1 MKTLS
6 MMKESWSPNQT
17 IGVMNHLTPVQNII
31 TNINNFFASQL
42 SIVAEP
48 GKDNVSILVHSSFFY
63 DKDTTYRQLYLPVWN
78 DKVSL
83 ASYVAQQ
90 GLNNIKVIPTGNAE
104 ECMVLFCPSD
114 MPQMGY
120 NGPCDIGCEPKC
132 ACESKEIEYDQFTFE
147 EGEDMMNGIKNYG
160 FGDQEIESIQKKDL
174 REILSSK
181 DKVKAAKMFDAILKN
196 NMRMP
201 DNYYIKAV
209 RDEDGNESIALR
221 YRYEKKKPFGKT
233 VTMTKSIVNIYNT
246 EDGGIWVDD
255 AENLPEEM
263 KGVVDDMLNFVGVRR
278 TGDPNSFS
286 VSMTDDFDDLKAD
299 PNDMNTNDENS
310 NPEGDNDAT
319 ADDNKE
325 GSENGIEGNDNTN
338 TSATENTKE
347 SNSSDNSAQ
356 TPSFS
361 RSDGSSM

>member
-6 MMKESWSPNQT
+6 MMKESWTPNQT
-17 IGVMNHLTPVQNII
+17 IGVMNHLTPIQNII
-31 TNINNFFASQL
+31 TNINNLFASQL

-48 GKDNVSILVHSSFFY
+48 GKDNVSILVHSSFFSN
-63 DKDTTYRQLYLPVWN
+63 KDITYAQIYLPVWN
-78 DKVSL
+78 DRVSL
-83 ASYVAQQ
+83 ASYVSQQ

-114 MPQMGY
+114 MPQLGY
-120 NGPCDIGCEPKC
+120 NGSCDAGAEPTC
-132 ACESKEIEYDQFTFE
+132 ACESKEVEYEQFTFE

-174 REILSSK
+174 REILGSK

-201 DNYYIKAV
+201 ENYYIKAV

-221 YRYEKKKPFGKT
+221 YRYEKKKPFGKS
-233 VTMTKSIVNIYNT
+233 VTLTKSIVNIYNT
-246 EDGGIWVDD
+246 EDGGIWVND

-286 VSMTDDFDDLKAD
+286 VSMSDDFDDLKSD
-299 PNDMNTNDENS
+299 PNDMTKDNNDDTNS
-310 NPEGDNDAT
+310 
-319 ADDNKE
+319 DDN
-325 GSENGIEGNDNTN
+325 NQQNDNTKTDN
-338 TSATENTKE
+338 TTDVDNTDKDTTIDN
-347 SNSSDNSAQ
+347 NSSDTNDSNS
-356 TPSFS
+356 SFS
-361 RSDGSSM
+361 RSDGSTM

>member
-1 MKTLS
+1 

-31 TNINNFFASQL
+31 TNINNLFASQL

-63 DKDTTYRQLYLPVWN
+63 DKDTTFRQLYLPVWN

-104 ECMVLFCPSD
+104 ECMALFCPSD
-114 MPQMGY
+114 MPQLGY
-120 NGPCDIGCEPKC
+120 DGSCDIGCEPKC
-132 ACESKEIEYDQFTFE
+132 ACESNEIEYDQFTFE

-174 REILSSK
+174 REILGSK
-181 DKVKAAKMFDAILKN
+181 DKVKAAKMFNDILKN

-201 DNYYIKAV
+201 ENYYIKAV

-221 YRYEKKKPFGKT
+221 YRYEKKKPFGKS
-233 VTMTKSIVNIYNT
+233 VTLTKSIVNIYNT

-286 VSMTDDFDDLKAD
+286 VSMTDEFDDLKAD
-299 PNDMNTNDENS
+299 PNFMNSEENNNS
-310 NPEGDNDAT
+310 EGDNTTSTDT
-319 ADDNKE
+319 KEESNNSTEDN
-325 GSENGIEGNDNTN
+325 NTIDN
-338 TSATENTKE
+338 SATENTKE
-347 SNSSDNSAQ
+347 SNSSDNSTQ
-356 TPSFS
+356 TSSFS